1 MSTMTEGTR
10 TPSIAVVIMAYNRPV
25 TILETIDSLL
35 AQERALTS
43 IAAVYLADDC
53 STDHTVAAS
62 RARWTS
68 ATPLTLLQPKRNAG
82 TWGNVNHAVA
92 TLAGRHDW
100 VLLLHD
106 DDMVK
111 PNWLG
116 AMCDRIR
123 ECAPS
128 TLTICSSWDSLNP
141 DGATVPGEDDPAKP
155 AEIVAGGAS
164 SVRGTLLRGCWWH
177 FSGCAIR
184 TRGFLDV
191 GVFDPAFPQCADQ
204 DWLIRGLDR
213 GWDVEY
219 IPRTLLIY
227 RQHHASLSSKS
238 FLVHQDL
245 VEQLM
250 LVDRFGGVLSK
261 GESLRFHA
269 QLMNFLIRRVGR
281 ALIRRRPQMLFNAVR
296 LLPQCAMSWLR
307 TSGRSAAAWTE
318 QRA

>member
-1 MSTMTEGTR
+1 MPVTR
-10 TPSIAVVIMAYNRPV
+10 TPSIAVVIMAYNRPD

-35 AQERALTS
+35 AQERPLTS

-68 ATPLTLLQPKRNAG
+68 PMPLTLLKPKRNAG
-82 TWGNVNHAVA
+82 TWGNVNHAIA
-92 TLAGRHDW
+92 TLASRHDW

-123 ECAPS
+123 ACAPS

-141 DGATVPGEDDPAKP
+141 DGATVPGEDDLTKP
-155 AEIVAGGAS
+155 FETVSGGAS

-191 GVFDPAFPQCADQ
+191 GVFDPAYPQCSDQ
-204 DWLIRGLDR
+204 EWLMRGLDR

-227 RQHHASLSSKS
+227 RQHHASLSSRS

-245 VEQLM
+245 VEQLKF
-250 LVDRFGGVLSK
+250 VERFGSVLSR
-261 GESLRFHA
+261 GESLHFHVRLT
-269 QLMNFLIRRVGR
+269 QFLLRRAGR
-281 ALIRRRPQMLFNAVR
+281 AVIGWRPRMLLNAVR
-296 LLPQCAMSWLR
+296 LLPQCLISLIR
-307 TSGRSAAAWTE
+307 TSGRSAAAWNSQGLST
-318 QRA
+318 

>member
-1 MSTMTEGTR
+1 MR
-10 TPSIAVVIMAYNRPV
+10 TPSIAVVIMAYNRPE

-35 AQERALTS
+35 AQDRPLTS

-62 RARWTS
+62 RARWS
-68 ATPLTLLQPKRNAG
+68 SKMPLTLLQPKRNAG
-82 TWGNVNHAVA
+82 TWGNVNHALA

-100 VLLLHD
+100 ILLLHD

-111 PNWLG
+111 PGWLG
-116 AMCDRIR
+116 AMCDRIQA
-123 ECAPS
+123 CPPS

-141 DGATVPGEDDPAKP
+141 GGGTVPGEDDVTKAV
-155 AEIVAGGAS
+155 ETVSGGAS
-164 SVRGTLLRGCWWH
+164 SVGGTLMRGCWWH

-191 GVFDPAFPQCADQ
+191 GVFDPAYPQCADQ
-204 DWLIRGLDR
+204 DWLMRGLDR

-227 RQHHASLSSKS
+227 RQHQGSLSSRS

-245 VEQLM
+245 VEQLQF
-250 LVDRFGGVLSK
+250 VDRFGGVLSR
-261 GESLRFHA
+261 GESLRFHMR
-269 QLMNFLIRRVGR
+269 LTKFLLRRVAR
-281 ALIRRRPQMLFNAVR
+281 AIVGRRPQMLVNAIR
-296 LLPQCAMSWLR
+296 LVPRCLVSCARSLWLPM
-307 TSGRSAAAWTE
+307 TE
-318 QRA
+318 RRADALG